1 MPSFISPNEIAT
13 FLVFALWTASE
24 LLGPLRWSKS
34 RGSNGQRRDRGS
46 LAVGS
51 VSGVSGVA
59 LAFLAPLLLPVASI
73 PGQPLLLFSAGIA
86 VVILGI
92 AWRWYAILTLGRY
105 FTAAVIIQQQQP
117 VVQHGPYR
125 LIRHPSYS
133 GVLVIVVGIG
143 LMTGNWVSL
152 CAITTSFL
160 ISVLYRI
167 PIEEQELRRS
177 LEKYEEYMQRTKRLI
192 PFIY

>member
-1 MPSFISPNEIAT
+1 MLSSISPNEIYT
-13 FLVFALWTASE
+13 LLIFALWAASE
-24 LLGPLRWSKS
+24 LLGPVRWSKS
-34 RGSNGQRRDRGS
+34 RGSKGQKRDRGS

-51 VSGVSGVA
+51 VFGVSGVV
-59 LAFLAPLLLPVASI
+59 LAFLAPMLLPAASI
-73 PGQPLLLFSAGIA
+73 PGQTLLLSSAGI
-86 VVILGI
+86 VVVSLGI

-125 LIRHPSYS
+125 FIRHPSYG

-167 PIEEQELRRS
+167 PIEEQELQRS